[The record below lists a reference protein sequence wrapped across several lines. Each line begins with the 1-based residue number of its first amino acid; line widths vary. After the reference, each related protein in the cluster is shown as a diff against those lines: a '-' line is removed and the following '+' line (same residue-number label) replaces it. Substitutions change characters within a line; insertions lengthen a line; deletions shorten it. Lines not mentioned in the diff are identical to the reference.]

1 MEKEILKEKRLS
13 ARALIESARQCVG
26 HGNCI
31 ACDFCDDEYCDE
43 AMKLALADKLEE
55 LLVFQEYEE
64 GAGAHGVEWIPC
76 EVALPAEADEYL
88 VVIAGATSATV
99 LYYDPSEGAFYE
111 EDLNGEV
118 TWYSV
123 SYWAE
128 LPEGP
133 NETPSADGYTSSDG
147 FAATFPSRGRLSGEN
162 TGKVRRCAT
171 CRHED
176 RLGDEERCIECEK
189 HSLWEQR

>member
-13 ARALIESARQCVG
+13 ARALIECARKCAADRG
-26 HGNCI
+26 CMGCH
-31 ACDFCDDEYCDE
+31 FCEDDRCTE
-43 AMKLALADKLEE
+43 ALLLMLSERLEAVTE
-55 LLVFQEYEE
+55 R
-64 GAGAHGVEWIPC
+64 WIPFK
-76 EVALPAEADEYL
+76 AAKPAEDGEYL
-88 VVIAGATSATV
+88 VMIVGATQPTT
-99 LYYDPSEGAFYE
+99 LWYDPEEEMFFE
-111 EDLNGEV
+111 EDTELEAVYYPV
-118 TWYSV
+118 TH
-123 SYWAE
+123 WAE

-133 NETPSADGYTSSDG
+133 NGTPSADGYTSSDG

-189 HSLWEQR
+189 HNLWEERR